1 MTMTTGR
8 VRERSFSAARVVFA
22 ATLVLSAAAC
32 EERAKP
38 NAASAPSAAARADDV
53 YTVRGVVKELPEA
66 GKPATQLKIHH
77 EEIPTFI
84 GFDGKP
90 VGMKEM
96 TMPFPLAPGVS
107 LEGHAVGDT
116 VEFVFEVFR
125 AGKRYHLTKI
135 TKLPAETELK
145 LKAPK

>member
-1 MTMTTGR
+1 MTIGR
-8 VRERSFSAARVVFA
+8 LRGRSFAAARFVLA
-22 ATLVLSAAAC
+22 AVLVLSAGAC
-32 EERAKP
+32 EERGKHA
-38 NAASAPSAAARADDV
+38 AASAQNAAAKADDV

-66 GKPATQLKIHH
+66 GKPASQLKIHH

-84 GFDGKP
+84 GFDGQL

-107 LEGHAVGDT
+107 LQGVAVGDT

-135 TKLPAETELK
+135 TTLPAETELK